1 MQSEESRNAA
11 LAWLE
16 NNPQVESVRVAICD
30 LNGVMRGKRI
40 AADQARKA
48 LDGGMRMAYSLI
60 GMDIWGED
68 IEGNPLVYST
78 GDSDAV
84 CHWTGRPI
92 VPVDWTPLP
101 TALIPL
107 TLAYDDGRPFPGDP
121 RQALAEIQRRYAARG
136 LTPVVATELEF
147 YLFDAASNEP
157 VGPVSPVNGRR
168 LNADGAL
175 SIDELDAFETFISE
189 VYAACRAQNIPVDT
203 TIAENGV
210 GQFEINLNHVANA
223 LKAADDAILFKR
235 VVRGIARKHGFIASF
250 MAKPYG
256 DRAGSG
262 LHVHFSLLDGDG
274 NNVFDDGT
282 EKGTDIM
289 RHAVGGLLRGMAQS
303 TLIFAPHFNSYRRL
317 RPKSYAPTAV
327 AWGYENR
334 MVAIRIPGGSHK
346 ARRIE
351 HRVAGADANPYLVLA
366 SVLGSALIGME
377 EACDPGQP
385 IAMDVDSHDLPR
397 LPSDWLAAIA
407 AFEQGKL
414 MQALFAPELR
424 DAFVACKQQEAD
436 TFARKVGSF
445 ELETYMEMV

>member
-1 MQSEESRNAA
+1 
-11 LAWLE
+11 
-16 NNPQVESVRVAICD
+16 
-30 LNGVMRGKRI
+30 
-40 AADQARKA
+40 
-48 LDGGMRMAYSLI
+48 
-60 GMDIWGED
+60 
-68 IEGNPLVYST
+68 
-78 GDSDAV
+78 
-84 CHWTGRPI
+84 
-92 VPVDWTPLP
+92 
-101 TALIPL
+101 
-107 TLAYDDGRPFPGDP
+107 
-121 RQALAEIQRRYAARG
+121 
-136 LTPVVATELEF
+136 
-147 YLFDAASNEP
+147 
-157 VGPVSPVNGRR
+157 
-168 LNADGAL
+168 
-175 SIDELDAFETFISE
+175 
-189 VYAACRAQNIPVDT
+189 
-203 TIAENGV
+203 
-210 GQFEINLNHVANA
+210 
-223 LKAADDAILFKR
+223 
-235 VVRGIARKHGFIASF
+235 
-250 MAKPYG
+250 
-256 DRAGSG
+256 
-262 LHVHFSLLDGDG
+262 
-274 NNVFDDGT
+274 
-282 EKGTDIM
+282 M

-397 LPSDWLAAIA
+397 LPSDWLAAIT
-407 AFEQGKL
+407 AFEQGEL